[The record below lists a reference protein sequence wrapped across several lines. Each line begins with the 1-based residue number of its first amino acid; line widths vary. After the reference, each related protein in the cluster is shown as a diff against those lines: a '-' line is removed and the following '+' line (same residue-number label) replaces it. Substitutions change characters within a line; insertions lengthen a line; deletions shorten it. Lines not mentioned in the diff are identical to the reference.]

1 MKYNNLAANLTNM
14 RKIYLLLIAMFFVCF
29 VGNVHAQAPT
39 CTANVSP
46 VNNSTNLD
54 PYPSITL
61 TWTAVAGATSY
72 DVYVSAKTPPKQM
85 VANVTTNSFKVPDLF
100 YSTLYYWYVVPR
112 NADGAAIGCTSSI
125 TTFTTSPTPPPPA
138 NDECNG
144 ALDISTVPISG
155 TTLGATESLP
165 AIACDDYTGNAN
177 DDVWYSYTAPTNGD
191 ITISLSNNS
200 SFDGVMEIFS
210 GACGG
215 ASLTCSDSSQMGGKE
230 QILLKGVIAGTTY
243 KIRVYGFYGTLSSRG
258 GFSIATIINTPL
270 PISLVNFSGEK
281 KNNKNI
287 LKWSTA
293 MEQNNVG
300 FELQYSADGINFD
313 KLAFVNSKAVNGNS
327 SSGLA
332 YEFSD
337 AGNFNSNA
345 YYRLKQ
351 IDKNGKSFISNVV
364 FLKGNKTNKIALGNI
379 FPNPAHNTLNITI
392 AAPVNDKIKVEIRDI
407 AGKLVLR
414 QPSTVVDGN
423 NKLPLNVA
431 SLPGGSYFI
440 KAISS
445 NGEQSPV
452 SKFVKQ

>member
-1 MKYNNLAANLTNM
+1 M
-14 RKIYLLLIAMFFVCF
+14 RKFYLLFIVTFFISAL
-29 VGNVHAQAPT
+29 GNVQAQVPT
-39 CTANVSP
+39 CASNLLPAN
-46 VNNSTNLD
+46 NTTNLD
-54 PYPSITL
+54 PYPSISL
-61 TWTAVAGATSY
+61 SWEAVAGATSY

-85 VANVTTNSFKVPDLF
+85 VANVTRNSFKVPDLF

-112 NADGAAIGCTSSI
+112 NDDGVAVGCASNI
-125 TTFTTSPTPPPPA
+125 TTFTTGPTPPPPA
-138 NDECNG
+138 NDDCAG
-144 ALDISTVPISG
+144 ATNISTVPVTG
-155 TTLGATESLP
+155 TTLGSTQSMP
-165 AIACDDYTGNAN
+165 AVACDGYTGNAN
-177 DDVWYSYTAPTNGD
+177 DDVWYSYTAPITGD

-200 SFDGVMEIFS
+200 TFDGVMEIFS
-210 GACGG
+210 GACG
-215 ASLTCSDSSQMGGKE
+215 ATTSMNCSDSSQMGGKE
-230 QILLKGVIAGTTY
+230 QILLKATAGTTY

-258 GFSIATIINTPL
+258 GFSIAAVINSPL
-270 PISLVNFSGEK
+270 PISLVNFTGEK
-281 KNNKNI
+281 KNSKNI

-300 FELQYSADGINFD
+300 FELQYSADGSNFD
-313 KLAFVNSKAVNGNS
+313 KLSFVNSKAVNGNS
-327 SSGLA
+327 TSTLA

-337 AGNFNSNA
+337 AANYNSNA

-351 IDKNGKSFISNVV
+351 IDKDGRSFLSNVV
-364 FLKGNKTNKIALGNI
+364 FLKGDKSNKISLGSI
-379 FPNPAHNTLNITI
+379 FPNPAHNVLNITI
-392 AAPVNDKIKVEIRDI
+392 AAPVNDKINVEIRDI

-414 QPSTVVDGN
+414 QPSTVINGD